1 MPGLAEIIAAEADVV
16 SAFVLLLKE
25 EQAALKLGEAEVL
38 PKIIERKSATV
49 DELAPLSTARN
60 AALAGAGLASDRA
73 GIEAWLKK
81 QPNDKA
87 VRQNWEK
94 LQFLAAEAKELNRVN
109 GELVGLHMRHN
120 TEILESLRSKANRQD
135 LYGANGQTA
144 FTAPRKIID
153 SA

>member
-60 AALAGAGLASDRA
+60 AALC
-73 GIEAWLKK
+73 
-81 QPNDKA
+81 
-87 VRQNWEK
+87 
-94 LQFLAAEAKELNRVN
+94 
-109 GELVGLHMRHN
+109 RH
-120 TEILESLRSKANRQD
+120 RP
-135 LYGANGQTA
+135 GQR
-144 FTAPRKIID
+144 PRRH
-153 SA
+153 